1 MKRKIVVTAEVKQKL
16 MKQFGA
22 GERSLFN
29 ALMYDERRGNSPT
42 AKRIRES
49 AMKNGGV
56 SMADDCLDME
66 TIHLADGTMRQFFPR
81 GTVMTVFR
89 NGVVTIEKNGR
100 LVKKEQ
106 CPGLI
111 DDYEELQRLAAKVD
125 GAERVTVLR

>member
-29 ALMYDERRGNSPT
+29 ALTYDERRGNSPT

-66 TIHLADGTMRQFFPR
+66 TVH
-81 GTVMTVFR
+81 
-89 NGVVTIEKNGR
+89 

>member
-29 ALMYDERRGNSPT
+29 ALTYDERRGNSAT

-81 GTVMTVFR
+81 GTVMTVYR
-89 NGVVTIEKNGR
+89 NGSVIIEKNGK
-100 LVKKEQ
+100 LVKTQ
-106 CPGLI
+106 LCLGLLE
-111 DDYEELQRLAAKVD
+111 DFEELQREAVKID
-125 GAERVTVLR
+125 GVERVTVLR